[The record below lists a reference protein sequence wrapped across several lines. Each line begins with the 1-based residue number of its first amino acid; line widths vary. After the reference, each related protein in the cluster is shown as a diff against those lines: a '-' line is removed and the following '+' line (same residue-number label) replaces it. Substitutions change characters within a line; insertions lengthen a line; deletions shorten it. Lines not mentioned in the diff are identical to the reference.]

1 MNERIKAVRK
11 ALGLTMEQF
20 GEKIGMGKSS
30 VSKIEKGL
38 NSTTEQTI
46 KSICREFGV
55 NEAWLRTGSGE
66 MFDQSEDSVLNR
78 LAEEYHLDD
87 RKKAVVVAFLKLST
101 ADQEAILRY
110 VDTLSAELA
119 ASPLRW
125 MWMPRWKPTVR
136 SCFSKR
142 ERRTLRQLSL
152 APTPSAD
159 LTNKRAPVHTA
170 RGLFC
175 VAYATKQIFI
185 FIFGD
190 FATGQGPFCP
200 LCWTQIPTR

>member
-55 NEAWLRTGSGE
+55 NETWLRTGSGE
-66 MFDQSEDSVLNR
+66 MFNQSEDSVLNR

-87 RKKAVVVAFLKLST
+87 RKKAVVAAFLKLST
-101 ADQEAILRY
+101 ADQEAILLY
-110 VDTLSAELA
+110 LYTLSAELA
-119 ASPLRW
+119 TSPPALD
-125 MWMPRWKPTVR
+125 VDA
-136 SCFSKR
+136 
-142 ERRTLRQLSL
+142 EVEAYRQELLSQ
-152 APTPSAD
+152 
-159 LTNKRAPVHTA
+159 KRAQDA
-170 RGLFC
+170 ASLSAGI
-175 VAYATKQIFI
+175 A
-185 FIFGD
+185 D
-190 FATGQGPFCP
+190 TG
-200 LCWTQIPTR
+200 